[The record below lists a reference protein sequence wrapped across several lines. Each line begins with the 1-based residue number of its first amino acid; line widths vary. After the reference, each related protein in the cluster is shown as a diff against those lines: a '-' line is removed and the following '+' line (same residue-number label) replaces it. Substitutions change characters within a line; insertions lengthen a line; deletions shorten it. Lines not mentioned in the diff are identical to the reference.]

1 MGGGRRMRDSWRASP
16 AGLPSPAD
24 LFVGRDGELAALSRM
39 LAHAQTR
46 LITLT
51 GPPGIGKTRLA
62 VACASAHAE
71 RSGCAPVFVDL
82 APIRDPALVVVEL
95 AQAVGVEPRRGMD
108 LTGQLAAAL
117 GREER
122 LVVLDNCE
130 HLLTAAPDV
139 GQVLA
144 ACPRLR
150 VLATSRER
158 LRLSAEQE
166 FPVPPLAMPAPTDVA
181 DLSFLAANPSVA
193 LLLDRA
199 RRTNPSFDLTSAN
212 ALLVASACVRLEGL
226 PLAIELAA
234 ARLKVLTPGEL
245 VFRLASRMEVLASS
259 TRDVPARQRALRTAI
274 AWSYDLLDSG
284 ERALFRRLSVFAGG
298 WTLADAGSVCTV
310 NGDDVLSIVESLLDK
325 SLIRR
330 LPGDAEAAEFSM
342 LESLREYSAEQLASH
357 AETEETQA
365 RHAGHYTSLAA
376 QLEASIGLPEERA
389 WVLRAGRHHA
399 DLRAALDYCLGAGRD
414 DWALWLAAALG
425 WYHYTRGDLGH
436 GQALVDAVLP
446 LTADRYNAAD
456 MSDDATAAGQ
466 AGVLIVAGIL
476 AWATGE
482 TGRAQDLLVSALER
496 SEGRRDA
503 RRAAIACAFLG
514 HAARAGGEWDTSA
527 DWHRRAEAGFRQGGN
542 TQGVA
547 WARHD
552 LGLLARDHGDLRSAV
567 ELLRASL
574 RDFRELDYAWA
585 VAWSAWGLGTTL
597 SAQGR
602 LEEACP
608 LLAEAL
614 QIYKEASDTRG
625 VAQCL
630 EALAYVASERAH
642 YESAARLIGAAAAL
656 RLRAAARQP
665 DTEQARTSAVE
676 LVIARALGPQAAD
689 TLMHAGRTMPAQ
701 EAADLA
707 VAVASGAAPGDQ
719 DYTQPVSL
727 TPRERQVAALVASG
741 RTNRQIG
748 RVLGISEKT
757 AEVHLHHVMSKLDAR
772 SRAEVAAW
780 AVTHHLS
787 APARLPPGQT
797 APSRMNPSSG
807 QEPGPRGYPVI
818 SPIAPSWPRWPRWC
832 PGRGSNPP
840 GYQGLLSRRPPRR
853 WSRIPG
859 GRRA

>member
-1 MGGGRRMRDSWRASP
+1 MQDARQAS
-16 AGLPSPAD
+16 AGGLPSPAD
-24 LFVGRDGELAALSRM
+24 LFVGRDGELEAVSWM

-46 LITLT
+46 LVTLT

-62 VACASAHAE
+62 VACASAHTE

-82 APIRDPALVVVEL
+82 APVRDPALVMVEL
-95 AQAVGVEPRRGMD
+95 AQAVGVEPRGGTD
-108 LTGQLAAAL
+108 LIGQVAAAL
-117 GREER
+117 GHEER

-130 HLLTAAPDV
+130 HLLAAAPDI
-139 GQVLA
+139 GKVLA

-166 FPVPPLAMPAPTDVA
+166 FPVPPLAMPAPADVA
-181 DLSFLAANPSVA
+181 DLSCLAANPSVA

-199 RRTNPSFDLTSAN
+199 RRTNPSFDLTPAN
-212 ALLVASACVRLEGL
+212 ALLLARACVRLEGL

-245 VFRLASRMEVLASS
+245 VFRLGSRMEVLASS
-259 TRDVPARQRALRTAI
+259 TRDVPARQRALRSAI

-298 WTLADAGSVCTV
+298 WTLADVGSVCVV
-310 NGDDVLSIVESLLDK
+310 NGGDALTMVESLLDK

-330 LPGDAEAAEFSM
+330 LPGDEQTAEFSM
-342 LESLREYSAEQLASH
+342 LESLREYATEQLAAS
-357 AETEETQA
+357 AEAEETRA
-365 RHAGHYTSLAA
+365 RHAGHYAGLAE
-376 QLEASIGLPEERA
+376 QFEASLGLPGEQT
-389 WVLRAGRHHA
+389 WLLRVGRHHA
-399 DLRAALDYCLGAGRD
+399 DLRAALDYCLGAGQSAL
-414 DWALWLAAALG
+414 ALWLATALG
-425 WYHYTRGDLGH
+425 WYHYTHGDLDH

-446 LTADRYNAAD
+446 PAAD
-456 MSDDATAAGQ
+456 GHDPAAMSEDATAEAQ
-466 AGVLIVAGIL
+466 TGVLIVAGVL
-476 AWATGE
+476 AFATGE
-482 TGRAQDLLVSALER
+482 MGRAQGRLRSALER
-496 SEGRRDA
+496 SEKRGDA
-503 RRAAIACAFLG
+503 RRAAFACAFLG
-514 HAARAGGEWDTSA
+514 HVARAGGEWDASA
-527 DWHRRAEAGFRQGGN
+527 DWHRRAEARFREEGS
-542 TQGVA
+542 TRGVA

-552 LGLLARDHGDLRSAV
+552 LGLLARDHGDLGSAA

-574 RDFRELDYAWA
+574 RDFRELDYPWA
-585 VAWSAWGLGTTL
+585 TAWSAWGLGTTL

-602 LEEACP
+602 LDEAGP

-614 QIYKEASDTRG
+614 RIYTDVNDPRG

-630 EALAYVASERAH
+630 EALAHVASERAH

-656 RLRAAARQP
+656 RERVGARQS
-665 DTEQARTSAVE
+665 DTEQARISGVE
-676 LVIARALGPQAAD
+676 RVMARALGTQDAD
-689 TLMHAGRTMPAQ
+689 ALIHTGRTMPVQ
-701 EAADLA
+701 QAADLA
-707 VAVASGAAPGDQ
+707 IAVALGAAPADADRSHQ
-719 DYTQPVSL
+719 VPL

-787 APARLPPGQT
+787 APA
-797 APSRMNPSSG
+797 
-807 QEPGPRGYPVI
+807 
-818 SPIAPSWPRWPRWC
+818 
-832 PGRGSNPP
+832 
-840 GYQGLLSRRPPRR
+840 
-853 WSRIPG
+853 
-859 GRRA
+859 

>member
-1 MGGGRRMRDSWRASP
+1 MREASRASH
-16 AGLPSPAD
+16 GDLPSPAD
-24 LFVGRDGELAALSRM
+24 LFVGRDGELAAVSRM

-46 LITLT
+46 LVTLT

-71 RSGCAPVFVDL
+71 RSGCASVFVDL
-82 APIRDPALVVVEL
+82 APVREPALLMVEL
-95 AQAVGVEPRRGMD
+95 AQAVGVEPRGGTD
-108 LTGQLAAAL
+108 LTAQLAAAL
-117 GREER
+117 GNEER

-130 HLLTAAPDV
+130 HLLAAAPDI

-166 FPVPPLAMPAPTDVA
+166 FPVPPLAMPAPPDVA
-181 DLSFLAANPSVA
+181 DLGYLAANPSVA

-199 RRTNPSFDLTSAN
+199 RRTNPGFDLTPAN
-212 ALLVASACVRLEGL
+212 ALLLARACVRLEGL

-245 VFRLASRMEVLASS
+245 LFRLGSRMEVLAGS
-259 TRDVPARQRALRTAI
+259 TRDVPARQRALRSAI
-274 AWSYDLLDSG
+274 TWSYDLLDAA
-284 ERALFRRLSVFAGG
+284 ERALFRRLSVFAGR
-298 WTLADAGSVCTV
+298 WTLADAGSVCAV
-310 NGDDVLSIVESLLDK
+310 NGDDALAMVESLLDK

-330 LPGDAEAAEFSM
+330 LPGDEETAEFSM
-342 LESLREYSAEQLASH
+342 LESLREYAAEQLASH
-357 AETEETQA
+357 AEAEETRA
-365 RHAGHYTSLAA
+365 RHAGHYADLAA

-399 DLRAALDYCLGAGRD
+399 DLGVALDYCLGAGQD
-414 DWALWLAAALG
+414 ASALSLAAALG
-425 WYHYTRGDLGH
+425 WYCYTRGDLGH

-446 LTADRYNAAD
+446 LTADRREPAA
-456 MSDDATAAGQ
+456 MSDDAPAGGQ
-466 AGVLIVAGIL
+466 DGVLVVAGVL

-482 TGRAQDLLVSALER
+482 TDRAQELLRGALER
-496 SEGRRDA
+496 SEGRGDA

-514 HAARAGGEWDTSA
+514 HVARAGGEWDASA
-527 DWHRRAEAGFRQGGN
+527 DWHRRAEAGFRERGS
-542 TQGVA
+542 TPGVA

-552 LGLLARDHGDLRSAV
+552 LGLLARDHGDLGSAAD
-567 ELLRASL
+567 LLQASL
-574 RDFRELDYAWA
+574 RDFRELDYPWA

-597 SAQGR
+597 SALGR

-614 QIYKEASDTRG
+614 QVYTDVNDPRG

-630 EALAYVASERAH
+630 EALAYVAGERAN
-642 YESAARLIGAAAAL
+642 YESAARLMGAAAAL
-656 RLRAAARQP
+656 RIRLAARQP
-665 DTEQARTSAVE
+665 DTEQARSSAVE
-676 LVIARALGPQAAD
+676 RVLARALGPQDAD
-689 TLMHAGRTMPAQ
+689 RLIHAGRTMPAQ
-701 EAADLA
+701 QAADLA
-707 VAVASGAAPGDQ
+707 MAVASGAVPGDPDRPHQ
-719 DYTQPVSL
+719 VPL

-741 RTNRQIG
+741 RTNWQIG

-787 APARLPPGQT
+787 APARLPPG
-797 APSRMNPSSG
+797 P
-807 QEPGPRGYPVI
+807 
-818 SPIAPSWPRWPRWC
+818 
-832 PGRGSNPP
+832 
-840 GYQGLLSRRPPRR
+840 
-853 WSRIPG
+853 
-859 GRRA
+859 GRRAAG

>member
-1 MGGGRRMRDSWRASP
+1 MQDAGRASHS
-16 AGLPSPAD
+16 GLPSPVD
-24 LFVGRDGELAALSRM
+24 LFVGRDGELEAVSRM
-39 LAHAQTR
+39 LTHAQTR
-46 LITLT
+46 LVTLT

-71 RSGCAPVFVDL
+71 RSRYAPVFVDL
-82 APIRDPALVVVEL
+82 APVRDPALVMVEL
-95 AQAVGVEPRRGMD
+95 AQAVNVELRGGTD

-117 GREER
+117 SHEER

-130 HLLTAAPDV
+130 HLLAAAPDV
-139 GQVLA
+139 GRVLA

-166 FPVPPLAMPAPTDVA
+166 FPVPPLAMPAPADVA
-181 DLSFLAANPSVA
+181 DLSSLAANPSVA

-199 RRTNPSFDLTSAN
+199 RRTNPSFELTPAN
-212 ALLVASACVRLEGL
+212 ALLLARACVRLEGL

-245 VFRLASRMEVLASS
+245 VFRLSSRMEVLAGS
-259 TRDVPARQRALRTAI
+259 TRDVPARQRALRSAI

-298 WTLADAGSVCTV
+298 WTLADVASVCAV
-310 NGDDVLSIVESLLDK
+310 NGDDALTMVESLLDK

-330 LPGDAEAAEFSM
+330 LPGDEQTAEFSM
-342 LESLREYSAEQLASH
+342 LESLREYAAEQLASH
-357 AETEETQA
+357 AEAEEARA
-365 RHAGHYTSLAA
+365 RHAEHYAGLAT
-376 QLEASIGLPEERA
+376 QFEAALGLPEEQN
-389 WVLRAGRHHA
+389 WLLRVSRHYA
-399 DLRAALDYCLGAGRD
+399 DLRVALDYCLGAGRD
-414 DWALWLAAALG
+414 GGAVWLATALG
-425 WYHYTRGDLGH
+425 WYHYTHGDLDH

-446 LTADRYNAAD
+446 PAVDGYDPPA
-456 MSDDATAAGQ
+456 MSDDATAGGQ
-466 AGVLIVAGIL
+466 AGVLIAAGVL

-482 TGRAQDLLVSALER
+482 MAQAEGLLRSSLEL
-496 SEGRRDA
+496 SEGRGDA
-503 RRAAIACAFLG
+503 RRAAFACAFLG
-514 HAARAGGEWDTSA
+514 HVARAGGEWDASA
-527 DWHRRAEAGFRQGGN
+527 DWHRQAEARYRAEGS

-552 LGLLARDHGDLRSAV
+552 LGLLARDHGDLGSAA

-574 RDFRELDYAWA
+574 RDFREQDYQWA

-602 LEEACP
+602 LEEAGP

-614 QIYKEASDTRG
+614 RIYTDVNDPRG

-630 EALAYVASERAH
+630 EALAHVASERAH
-642 YESAARLIGAAAAL
+642 YETAARLIGAAAAL
-656 RLRAAARQP
+656 RERVAARQP
-665 DTEQARTSAVE
+665 DTEQARSSAVE
-676 LVIARALGPQAAD
+676 RVLARALGPQDAD
-689 TLMHAGRTMPAQ
+689 ALIHAGRTMPVQ
-701 EAADLA
+701 QAADLA
-707 VAVASGAAPGDQ
+707 LAVASGAAPGDADRSDQ
-719 DYTQPVSL
+719 VPL

-757 AEVHLHHVMSKLDAR
+757 AEVHLHHVMSKLAAR

-780 AVTHHLS
+780 AVTHHLT
-787 APARLPPGQT
+787 APA
-797 APSRMNPSSG
+797 
-807 QEPGPRGYPVI
+807 
-818 SPIAPSWPRWPRWC
+818 
-832 PGRGSNPP
+832 
-840 GYQGLLSRRPPRR
+840 
-853 WSRIPG
+853 
-859 GRRA
+859 

>member
-1 MGGGRRMRDSWRASP
+1 MLGYGLLAARPGEMGGGSRMRDPRRESHG
-16 AGLPSPAD
+16 GLPSPAD
-24 LFVGRDGELAALSRM
+24 LFVGRDSELAAVSQM
-39 LAHAQTR
+39 LTHAQTR
-46 LITLT
+46 LVTLT

-62 VACASAHAE
+62 VACATAHAE

-82 APIRDPALVVVEL
+82 APVREPALVMVEL
-95 AQAVGVEPRRGMD
+95 AQAVGVEPRGGAD

-117 GREER
+117 GNEER
-122 LVVLDNCE
+122 LVILDNCE
-130 HLLTAAPDV
+130 HLLPAAPDV
-139 GQVLA
+139 AQMLA

-181 DLSFLAANPSVA
+181 DLSCLAANPSVA

-199 RRTNPSFDLTSAN
+199 RRTNPGFDLTSAN
-212 ALLVASACVRLEGL
+212 ALLLATACVRLEGL

-245 VFRLASRMEVLASS
+245 VFRLSSRMEVLAGS
-259 TRDVPARQRALRTAI
+259 TRDVPARQRALRSAI

-298 WTLADAGSVCTV
+298 WTLADAGSVCAA
-310 NGDDVLSIVESLLDK
+310 NEDDALAMVESLLDK

-330 LPGDAEAAEFSM
+330 LPGDEQTAEFSM
-342 LESLREYSAEQLASH
+342 LESLREYAAEQLASH
-357 AETEETQA
+357 AEAEQTRA
-365 RHAGHYTSLAA
+365 RHAGHYAGLAA
-376 QLEASIGLPEERA
+376 QFEASLGLPEERT
-389 WVLRAGRHHA
+389 WVLRVGRHHA
-399 DLRAALDYCLGAGRD
+399 DLRSALDYCLGAGQD
-414 DWALWLAAALG
+414 AWALWLAAALG
-425 WYHYTRGDLGH
+425 WYYYTRGDPGA

-446 LTADRYNAAD
+446 LTADRHDPPSMGDA
-456 MSDDATAAGQ
+456 ATAGSQ
-466 AGVLIVAGIL
+466 AGVLIAAGVL
-476 AWATGE
+476 AWATGD
-482 TGRAQDLLVSALER
+482 TGRAQGLLLSALER
-496 SEGRRDA
+496 SEGSGDR

-514 HAARAGGEWDTSA
+514 HVARAGGEWAASA
-527 DWHRRAEAGFRQGGN
+527 DWHRRAEAGFREGGN

-552 LGLLARDHGDLRSAV
+552 QGLLARDHGDLGSAA

-574 RDFRELDYAWA
+574 RDFRELDYPWA

-614 QIYKEASDTRG
+614 RIYTGINDPRG

-630 EALAYVASERAH
+630 DALAHVASERAH

-656 RLRAAARQP
+656 REQVAARQL
-665 DTEQARTSAVE
+665 DTEQARTSSVE
-676 LVIARALGPQAAD
+676 RVLARALGPQDAD

-701 EAADLA
+701 QAADLA
-707 VAVASGAAPGDQ
+707 IAVASGTAPGDPDRSHQ
-719 DYTQPVSL
+719 VPL

-780 AVTHHLS
+780 VVTHHLS
-787 APARLPPGQT
+787 APAR
-797 APSRMNPSSG
+797 
-807 QEPGPRGYPVI
+807 
-818 SPIAPSWPRWPRWC
+818 
-832 PGRGSNPP
+832 
-840 GYQGLLSRRPPRR
+840 
-853 WSRIPG
+853 
-859 GRRA
+859 